1 MSKAK
6 RIIKEFDFESEGA
19 SVHLVSKK
27 QGGAANGFKTLI
39 MKSNS
44 TEHLPDV
51 EEIEIQKKLEQIK
64 VTMSME
70 EFLRKFFNMYYDDA
84 ELLTAMLGFQTEY
97 ESYMES
103 NQSEPYD
110 HANYIADK
118 LSGFEVMKSM
128 HEQNFENVSASDV
141 VSILELQEKI
151 EKQLNE
157 EMMDKVS
164 IEKSRLTQLE
174 QAESELA
181 TNLELVKSLEAE
193 KVELQTALD
202 EIKKAQADAELENMQ
217 ARLKGLVAEEKVES
231 MAKSLLALDE
241 ASANDMIEALS
252 VKKAAV
258 EETALFEEV
267 SNTTE
272 SIEKSKEELFEEA
285 LLKSLSK

>member
-217 ARLKGLVAEEKVES
+217 ARLKGLIAEEKVES
-231 MAKSLLALDE
+231 MAKSLLALDKE
-241 ASANDMIEALS
+241 SAEDMLEALS
-252 VKKAAV
+252 VQKKAV
-258 EETALFEEV
+258 EETNLFEEV
-267 SNTTE
+267 SNTVENTE
-272 SIEKSKEELFEEA
+272 KTKEELFEEQ